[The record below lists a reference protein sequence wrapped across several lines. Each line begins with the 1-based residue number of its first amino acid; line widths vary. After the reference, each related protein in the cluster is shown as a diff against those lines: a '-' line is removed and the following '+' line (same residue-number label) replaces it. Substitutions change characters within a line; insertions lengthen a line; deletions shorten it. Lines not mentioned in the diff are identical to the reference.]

1 MIERVH
7 KLQENLEESNG
18 KLEESNKQLTE
29 MKAENLKLKEEHQEQ
44 LHKATKLRLDSVSE
58 VVSKMDEIKEENRYL
73 QLQLESNLKTQE
85 LQSKKIGKLQDA
97 VESLEE
103 QIKQLEITHEEKIE
117 TMKQE
122 QKELIKEMKYLKQQE
137 ILKIKTEM
145 EEREKS
151 LNENL
156 SRFEEEKSQLK
167 QEIIKL
173 NGKLLEEKTKT
184 EDLLQQQRLEL
195 HKDMNEQCSHLLVKL
210 HSLQKEN
217 DNHFKIIS
225 QQKFEIAQ
233 LQSAKEYLQVENDNQ
248 SKLIDQL
255 KEQIACKDAELRRLI
270 TNYEEENKEKHKELM
285 NEKENQKILYNKI
298 NYLETKNVKLDGMQQ
313 KLSNAIKC
321 KDYEIQGLK
330 EKLEQKEV
338 ELRQLQKNEIH
349 RTAQLY
355 SAFKNFISNTPHSDI
370 KDSFVSDETNT
381 SLPNP

>member
-217 DNHFKIIS
+217 DNHF
-225 QQKFEIAQ
+225 
-233 LQSAKEYLQVENDNQ
+233 
-248 SKLIDQL
+248 
-255 KEQIACKDAELRRLI
+255 QIACKDAELRRLI